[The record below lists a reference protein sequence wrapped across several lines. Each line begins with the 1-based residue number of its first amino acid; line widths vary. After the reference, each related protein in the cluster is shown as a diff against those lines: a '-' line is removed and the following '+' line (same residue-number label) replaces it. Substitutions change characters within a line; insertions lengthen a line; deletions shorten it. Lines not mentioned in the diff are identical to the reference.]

1 MEIKKSASK
10 NLERK
15 RGIFFQVGLVTS
27 LSLAL
32 VAFKYTTP
40 KLIPEVK
47 NSKVYHIDDDIIPI
61 TIIKSAKPLPKPAPP
76 KPITDQIK
84 MVKSIAISTPEP
96 TIVEPVELPPDIIV
110 SSMPPEIIDENE
122 IHINV
127 EVMPGL
133 GDCSLMDNASRVVCT
148 EHAIQ
153 AFIRDNIRIPQ
164 SVKDHGEGG
173 KVFVSFV
180 VNKKGNVENATILKG
195 ISGAKAMDKEVLRV
209 INSLPQFTPGEQ
221 MGRKANVRYTIPV
234 NVKLG

>member
-15 RGIFFQVGLVTS
+15 RGMFFQVGLVTS

-76 KPITDQIK
+76 KPTIEQIK
-84 MVKSIAISTPEP
+84 VVK
-96 TIVEPVELPPDIIV
+96 TIVVTKMQPTKVETVELPPEIIIT
-110 SSMPPEIIDENE
+110 SMPPEIIEEGE

-133 GDCSLMDNASRVVCT
+133 GDCSLMDNASRVICT
-148 EHAIQ
+148 ENAIQ
-153 AFIRDNIRIPQ
+153 AFIRDNIKIPQ
-164 SVKDHGEGG
+164 SVIDHGEGG

-180 VNKKGNVENATILKG
+180 VNKKGNIGNATILKG
-195 ISGAKAMDKEVLRV
+195 ISGAKEMDREVLRV
-209 INSLPQFTPGEQ
+209 INALPKFTPGVQ

-234 NVKLG
+234 NIKLG